1 MKVGL
6 ALSGGGARGIMHL
19 GVMQALAEADISISA
34 LSGTSAGSIA
44 GALVASG
51 IAPKEALQII
61 KDTNLLTII
70 RPAFSKS
77 GLLKLDKLAHILRKH
92 IAHDSFEGL
101 EIPLTVVATDLKQ
114 GIPTYF
120 DSGEL
125 AMPVLASSCIP
136 VVFDPI
142 QFKENVYVDGGLLDN
157 LPVSCLEGKVDVI
170 IGSHCNPI
178 DTNFTE
184 THGRRVVERSL
195 LMAINGNV
203 QMSKKK
209 CQVVIEP
216 EAISKYS
223 GADLAKADELFH
235 IGYKHTQ
242 QQMNEILTL
251 LK

>member
-19 GVMQALAEADISISA
+19 GVMQALSEAGIVLHA

-44 GALVASG
+44 GALVAHG
-51 IAPKEALQII
+51 IPPKEALQII
-61 KDTNLLTII
+61 KDTSLLTIV

-92 IAHDSFEGL
+92 IPHDSFEGL
-101 EIPLTVVATDLKQ
+101 QIPLTVVATDLQK
-114 GIPTYF
+114 GVSHYF
-120 DSGEL
+120 NEGEL
-125 AMPVLASSCIP
+125 AMPVLASSCVP

-142 QFKENVYVDGGLLDN
+142 SFNGNVYVDGGLLDN
-157 LPVSCLEGKVDVI
+157 LPVSCLEGKVDII

-178 DTNFTE
+178 DTNFSV
-184 THGRRVVERSL
+184 THGRRVIERSL

-203 QMSKKK
+203 QMSKAK

-223 GADLAKADELFH
+223 GADLSKADELFY
-235 IGYKHTQ
+235 IGYQHTQ
-242 QQMNEILTL
+242 QQINEILSI